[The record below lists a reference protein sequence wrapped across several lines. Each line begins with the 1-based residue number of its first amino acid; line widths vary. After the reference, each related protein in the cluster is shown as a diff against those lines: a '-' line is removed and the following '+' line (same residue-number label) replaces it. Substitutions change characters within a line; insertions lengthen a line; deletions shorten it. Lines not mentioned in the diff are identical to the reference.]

1 VKGLWYIAAV
11 ALLLAGCQTSLI
23 TDLTAPSGSILYRDD
38 FSNPASGWLSVETSS
53 WSEGYAVDSYTI
65 QVNIPQYDLW
75 AVSGQTFGDVTVEA
89 DATRLGGPDVNRF
102 GLICRYQGPKDFY
115 FFVISSDGYYAIGK
129 TLDGTASLLGQ
140 EMMAFNPVIVKGAG
154 PNLLRFDCISSTL
167 TGYVNGQV
175 VASTQD
181 KDFEDGDA
189 GLIAGTFTS
198 PGVQIAFGNFLV
210 IKP

>member
-1 VKGLWYIAAV
+1 VKEIRHIAVV
-11 ALLLAGCQTSLI
+11 ALFLAGCQTSLI
-23 TDLTAPSGSILYRDD
+23 TDLTASSGSVIYRDD
-38 FSNPASGWLSVETSS
+38 FSNPASGWPSIKTAD
-53 WSEGYAVDSYTI
+53 WSEGYAEGSYTI
-65 QVNIPQYDLW
+65 LVNIPRYDLW
-75 AVSGQTFGDVTVEA
+75 AVSGQAFGDVSVEA
-89 DATRLGGPDVNRF
+89 DATRLAGPDVNRF
-102 GLICRYQGPKDFY
+102 GLVCRYQDPKDFY

-129 TLDGTASLLGQ
+129 TLDGNASLLGQ
-140 EMMAFNPVIVKGAG
+140 EMMAFNPDIVKGAG

-181 KDFEDGDA
+181 RDFEGGDA